1 MDHPRGPGAEL
12 TVRALYLAFLNS
24 WRGLVHGARTER
36 AVRLE
41 LVLLIFGLPLGLLL
55 GTSLWVRVALLA
67 SLLLMLAAEFLNTA
81 IEKLCDHLHP
91 GHHPKIGIV
100 KDLASAGTFSAQG
113 IAALIWIA
121 ALIERIG

>member
-1 MDHPRGPGAEL
+1 M
-12 TVRALYLAFLNS
+12 RALLIAFRNS

-36 AVRLE
+36 AIRLE
-41 LVLLIFGLPLGLLL
+41 LVLLLLGLPLAMVL
-55 GTSLWVRVALLA
+55 GATLWVRVALLA

-81 IEKLCDHLHP
+81 VEKLCDHLHP

-100 KDLASAGTFSAQG
+100 KDLASAGAFLAQG

-121 ALIERIG
+121 ALVERLA

>member
-1 MDHPRGPGAEL
+1 M
-12 TVRALYLAFLNS
+12 RALLIAFLNS

-41 LVLLIFGLPLGLLL
+41 LALLLLGLPLAMVL
-55 GTSLWVRVALLA
+55 GATLWVRVALMV

-81 IEKLCDHLHP
+81 VEKLCDHLHP

-100 KDLASAGTFSAQG
+100 KDLASAGAFLAQG
-113 IAALIWIA
+113 IAALIWLA
-121 ALIERIG
+121 ALVERTG

>member
-1 MDHPRGPGAEL
+1 M
-12 TVRALYLAFLNS
+12 RALLIAFRNS

-36 AVRLE
+36 AIRLE
-41 LVLLIFGLPLGLLL
+41 LALLLLGLPLAMVL
-55 GTSLWVRVALLA
+55 GATLWVRVALLA

-81 IEKLCDHLHP
+81 VEKLCDHLHP

-100 KDLASAGTFSAQG
+100 KDLASAGAFLAQG

-121 ALIERIG
+121 ALVERTG

>member
-1 MDHPRGPGAEL
+1 M
-12 TVRALYLAFLNS
+12 RALWLAFLNS

-41 LVLLIFGLPLGLLL
+41 LALLAIGLPAALLL
-55 GTSLWVRVALLA
+55 GTTLWIRVALIA
-67 SLLLMLAAEFLNTA
+67 TLLLMLAAEFLNTA

-91 GHHPKIGIV
+91 AHHPKIGIV
-100 KDLASAGTFSAQG
+100 KDLASAGTFSAQA

-121 ALIERIG
+121 AILDRL